1 MRKYLKD
8 FSDFF
13 NLLAEKKSFLGG
25 GSLLALNFCLAV
37 ALLEKI
43 LNAKLAEE
51 LKEKRKK
58 AYRFIS
64 LDGEIFFKLL
74 KEKDREKRLDLLDK
88 LEKISFYLANT
99 SCKILK
105 KIERERKNI
114 KKAIKV
120 DFYLGAYL
128 LKMVMKGS
136 IKNIKINR
144 KMFLFKKKRRDLI
157 ELERKLK
164 ELRWV
169 RF

>member
-1 MRKYLKD
+1 MKKYLKN

-43 LNAKLAEE
+43 LNTKLAEE
-51 LKEKRKK
+51 LKKKREK

-64 LDGEIFFKLL
+64 LDGEFFFKLL
-74 KEKDREKRLDLLDK
+74 KEKNREKKLDLLDK
-88 LEKISFYLANT
+88 LEKISFYLADT

-105 KIERERKNI
+105 RIEKERKNI
-114 KKAIKV
+114 KKTIKV

-136 IKNIKINR
+136 IKNIRINR
-144 KMFLFKKKRRDLI
+144 KMFLFKKKKKDLM
-157 ELERKLK
+157 ELEKKLK

-169 RF
+169 KF